1 MSDIIL
7 NIINEYVEA
16 VKKIFGTYLMKVIV
30 YGSYARGDYN
40 EKSDIDIMFIVTL
53 DENKIHETFNEVC
66 DIAFEY
72 EMKYGIVI
80 SPIIK
85 NDKQFEKWMEV
96 LPFYQN
102 VVKEGVC
109 VYE

>member
-1 MSDIIL
+1 
-7 NIINEYVEA
+7 
-16 VKKIFGTYLMKVIV
+16 
-30 YGSYARGDYN
+30 
-40 EKSDIDIMFIVTL
+40 
-53 DENKIHETFNEVC
+53 
-66 DIAFEY
+66 
-72 EMKYGIVI
+72 MKYGIVI

-85 NDKQFEKWMEV
+85 NDKHFEKWMEV